1 MVSSP
6 RDAKNFFVERIN
18 AQAAAESEPLS
29 ELQRW
34 MLGFSEEDPD
44 FEVDPEKLEK
54 FEEEISEGEYETRVA
69 GLIRRSYLADVRADS
84 SARSAYREAYAVLRR
99 GDYTV
104 QLLIE
109 RALGGRLRDPF
120 SPASVG
126 LAILCL
132 VPALAAVLMAI
143 GFVWMGLTEGTT
155 QAMATGLLG
164 GLFLAGLAYYLV
176 HLWRR

>member
-1 MVSSP
+1 MVLSP
-6 RDAKNFFVERIN
+6 RDAKEFFVEKIN
-18 AQAAAESEPLS
+18 AQAAAESESLS
-29 ELQRW
+29 DLERW

-54 FEEEISEGEYETRVA
+54 FEEEISEGEYEHRVA
-69 GLIRRSYLADVRADS
+69 GLIRRRYFADVRADS

-99 GDYTV
+99 GDYTL
-104 QLLIE
+104 QLSVE

-120 SPASVG
+120 SPAGVG

-132 VPALAAVLMAI
+132 VPALVAVLMAI
-143 GFVWMGLTEGTT
+143 GIVWVGMTEGTV
-155 QAMATGLLG
+155 QGMITGLLG
-164 GLFLAGLAYYLV
+164 GLLLAGLAYYLV